1 MYFLIT
7 KQHYT
12 NLNKGD
18 DLMQKI
24 DYNSYTEILLAN
36 LREVAAEHGK
46 DIPEG
51 LEWRVREGM
60 KILKGM
66 K

>member
-1 MYFLIT
+1 
-7 KQHYT
+7 
-12 NLNKGD
+12 
-18 DLMQKI
+18 MQKI
-24 DYNSYTEILLAN
+24 DYNGYTEILLAN

-60 KILKGM
+60 KILKGV

>member
-1 MYFLIT
+1 
-7 KQHYT
+7 
-12 NLNKGD
+12 
-18 DLMQKI
+18 MQKI

-51 LEWRVREGM
+51 LEKQVRDGM
-60 KILKGM
+60 RILKGRA
-66 K
+66 KGG